1 MARIDAPIVIHGER
15 GVGKSTLAK
24 FIHSQSS
31 RSEGPFIEVNCST
44 IPEAVFEIAFTG
56 QADANSPGYISLA
69 SGGTL
74 VLKEIDQITPAAQC
88 ILFKHLQ
95 LQQTCRVI
103 ALSELCLEDAVKS
116 GSFREDLFYYLHLAS
131 IHLKPLRER
140 PADLELAIGQ
150 FTQQLNIKYKEQKKV
165 ADDLYLHLLQLKWSG
180 NFRELQNVLER
191 SFIESE
197 TNVIGLSD
205 LPISYQPE
213 DDEQIGFEIE
223 GQTLPHIL
231 EFVEKKVLLNAQK
244 RYKTTTEMALVL
256 GISQPSV
263 VRKLK
268 KYVNKSGRDDIE

>member
-1 MARIDAPIVIHGER
+1 M
-15 GVGKSTLAK
+15 
-24 FIHSQSS
+24 
-31 RSEGPFIEVNCST
+31 N
-44 IPEAVFEIAFTG
+44 
-56 QADANSPGYISLA
+56 
-69 SGGTL
+69 
-74 VLKEIDQITPAAQC
+74 
-88 ILFKHLQ
+88 
-95 LQQTCRVI
+95 
-103 ALSELCLEDAVKS
+103 
-116 GSFREDLFYYLHLAS
+116 
-131 IHLKPLRER
+131 
-140 PADLELAIGQ
+140 
-150 FTQQLNIKYKEQKKV
+150 
-165 ADDLYLHLLQLKWSG
+165 LYLHLLQLKWSG

-191 SFIESE
+191 SYIESE

-268 KYVNKSGRDDIE
+268 KYVNSPLGDDIE